1 MSLPEVIRSLLEPSA
16 YPERPSGVELKQTHI
31 SYLFFTPEY
40 VYKIKKPVN
49 FGFLDFTT
57 LEKRRFYCHQ
67 ELTLNRRMTEGV
79 YINVLPIVKKGSGE
93 ITVGGKGK
101 TIEYAVKMKRLPPE
115 MMLNRMLEDGR
126 ISNDIVKETARVIA
140 NFHLKADSTKEISR
154 YGLPAVLRRNSEE
167 NFMQTE
173 GFIKRTISQKQFKEI
188 SRYTRAMLEDS
199 QGLFI
204 QRVEEGNI
212 KDLHGD
218 IHSDHV
224 CISDGI
230 QIFDCI
236 EFNERFRYS
245 DVVSDMAFL
254 AIDLDFYNRHDLSKV
269 FAEAYFET
277 TKDKA
282 GRKLLDFYKCYR
294 AYVRGKVEG
303 FKLDEEEVPDG
314 EKEASKIRAM
324 RYFHLADLYATG
336 GFRPTLTVVCG
347 LSGTGKSTVAGIL
360 SERLEIDIISSDV
373 VRKDLAG
380 ISQSEHRFEGFEE
393 GIYSRH
399 FTEKAYAEIIKR
411 GLSRLKEGRS
421 VILDATFSKADHRD
435 AIVKAAENIGAN
447 VHIIECT
454 TGEDAIRGRL
464 KKRFKEKDVVSDARW
479 EIYKRQKEL
488 YERIDYPHIT
498 LNTSVFKE
506 ESIISLLTKILG

>member
-314 EKEASKIRAM
+314 EKEASKI
-324 RYFHLADLYATG
+324 
-336 GFRPTLTVVCG
+336 
-347 LSGTGKSTVAGIL
+347 
-360 SERLEIDIISSDV
+360 
-373 VRKDLAG
+373 
-380 ISQSEHRFEGFEE
+380 
-393 GIYSRH
+393 
-399 FTEKAYAEIIKR
+399 
-411 GLSRLKEGRS
+411 
-421 VILDATFSKADHRD
+421 
-435 AIVKAAENIGAN
+435 
-447 VHIIECT
+447 
-454 TGEDAIRGRL
+454 
-464 KKRFKEKDVVSDARW
+464 
-479 EIYKRQKEL
+479 
-488 YERIDYPHIT
+488 
-498 LNTSVFKE
+498 
-506 ESIISLLTKILG
+506 